1 MANLEQENA
10 QLKANI
16 TQFEQKEAATRETF
30 DQMKGRLKEALDEKR
45 DFEIEFLQL
54 QKNYLR
60 LKNAPKPAQQSEG
73 PSQEDKAKMNK
84 LQSVNE
90 QAEDEL
96 KVLKEDNDMMKR

>member
-1 MANLEQENA
+1 
-10 QLKANI
+10 
-16 TQFEQKEAATRETF
+16 
-30 DQMKGRLKEALDEKR
+30 MKGRLKEALDEKR

-54 QKNYLR
+54 QKNFLR
-60 LKNAPKPAQQSEG
+60 LKNAPKPAQSEG